1 MAKARRTILTF
12 SDLTGWGADNHSL
25 ALTVFLESFDL
36 LPSDVRE
43 TMDVSQARIDPR
55 GFFETNFVPVLIE
68 DDTPPLFTGYYE
80 PELEGSR
87 VKTDAH
93 SAPIYAL
100 PPEWD
105 GAEQMP
111 TRRQI
116 ETRSL
121 LAGYEIAWLRTP
133 LEAFLLQVQGSGRIR
148 LEHGDTIRVGFAAKN
163 GHPYS
168 SLGKMLVDR
177 GEISA
182 DAISIPAIRQ
192 WYAANV
198 DRGNALLR
206 ENDSF
211 VFFRRLDEIAVEKG
225 PLGALGRSVTATR
238 SIAVD
243 PAFTPLGYPVWLEK
257 NGPDPLFRLM
267 VAQDIGGAIKGAQRA
282 DIFFGTGDPAGAIA
296 GTTKESGRMITLIP
310 KGAL

>member
-12 SDLTGWGADNHSL
+12 SDLTDWGADNHSR
-25 ALTVFLESFDL
+25 ALTVFLETFDL
-36 LPSDVRE
+36 LPNDVRE
-43 TMDVSQARIDPR
+43 TIDVSQSRIDPR

-80 PELEGSR
+80 PELEGSVVR
-87 VKTDAH
+87 TDAH

-116 ETRSL
+116 ENQSL

-148 LEHGDTIRVGFAAKN
+148 LEQGDTIRVGFAAKN
-163 GHPYS
+163 GHAYS

-182 DAISIPAIRQ
+182 DAISVPAIRQ

-211 VFFRRLDEIAVEKG
+211 VFFRRLDEIANEKG
-225 PLGALGRSVTATR
+225 PLGAIGRSVTATR

-257 NGPDPLFRLM
+257 NGPNPLFRLM

-282 DIFFGTGDPAGAIA
+282 DIFFGIGDPAGAIA